1 MKRNKT
7 HQLVLFA
14 MFASLT
20 TVMTLLFRIPI
31 PSAQGY
37 VNIGD
42 TILLL
47 AALIMGPAAGFW
59 AGAIGSALADLMAG
73 YAIYMPFTFFVK
85 GLEGFIAGTLYNKT
99 GKISIAVFLPALWM
113 TTGYFLTDWFLY
125 GLAAAS
131 VATPINLLQGI
142 IGAASAII
150 LYKVLRPILK
160 IK

>member
-7 HQLVLFA
+7 YQLVLFA

-59 AGAIGSALADLMAG
+59 AGAIGSTLADMMAG
-73 YAIYMPFTFFVK
+73 YAMYMPFTFFVK
-85 GLEGFIAGTLYNKT
+85 GLEGFLAGVIYKKT
-99 GKISIAVFLPALWM
+99 GKSSVAVFLPALWM
-113 TTGYFLTDWFLY
+113 TGGYFLTDWFLY
-125 GLAAAS
+125 GLAAAIAAS
-131 VATPINLLQGI
+131 PMNLLQGL
-142 IGAASAII
+142 IGAAFAII
-150 LYKVLRPILK
+150 LYKILGPILN

>member
-1 MKRNKT
+1 MKKNKT

-47 AALIMGPAAGFW
+47 AALILGPAAGF
-59 AGAIGSALADLMAG
+59 GADR
-73 YAIYMPFTFFVK
+73 K
-85 GLEGFIAGTLYNKT
+85 
-99 GKISIAVFLPALWM
+99 
-113 TTGYFLTDWFLY
+113 
-125 GLAAAS
+125 S
-131 VATPINLLQGI
+131 V
-142 IGAASAII
+142 
-150 LYKVLRPILK
+150 V
-160 IK
+160 

>member
-1 MKRNKT
+1 MRINKT

-47 AALIMGPAAGFW
+47 AALILGPAAGFW
-59 AGAIGSALADLMAG
+59 AGAIGSALADMIAG
-73 YAIYMPFTFFVK
+73 YAMYIPFTFFVK
-85 GLEGFIAGTLYNKT
+85 GLEGLFAGFLYKKT
-99 GKISIAVFLPALWM
+99 RKLSLAVFIPAIWM
-113 TTGYFLTDWFLY
+113 AVGYFLTDWFLY
-125 GLAAAS
+125 GLAAAF
-131 VATPINLLQGI
+131 AAFPMNLLQGI
-142 IGAASAII
+142 FGAIFALV
-150 LYKVLRPILK
+150 LYRVLRPILK
-160 IK
+160 

>member
-1 MKRNKT
+1 MKKNKT

-47 AALIMGPAAGFW
+47 AALI
-59 AGAIGSALADLMAG
+59 
-73 YAIYMPFTFFVK
+73 
-85 GLEGFIAGTLYNKT
+85 
-99 GKISIAVFLPALWM
+99 
-113 TTGYFLTDWFLY
+113 
-125 GLAAAS
+125 
-131 VATPINLLQGI
+131 
-142 IGAASAII
+142 
-150 LYKVLRPILK
+150 
-160 IK
+160 